1 MKFLEK
7 LDKAVQKNSSLL
19 CVGLDISLSS
29 IPAHILKE
37 SDPVFSFNKAVIEAT
52 GDLVCAYKPNMAFY
66 EALGGYGLDALL
78 KTIEYVPKHIPVILD
93 AKRGDIGSTSA
104 AYAKTIFEIFKADA
118 TTVNPYMGFDS
129 IEPFWEYQEKGV
141 FILCLTSN
149 PSARDFQ
156 FFGGDHKLYLE
167 VARKTKEWNKFGNL
181 GLVVGATKAESLGEI
196 RNMIDDLPI
205 LIPGIG
211 TQGGDLENS
220 VKFGTD
226 KKGSRAIFNVSRAV
240 IYASTEADFAERA
253 RNKAKNLRDEINRYR
268 PSIKN

>member
-1 MKFLEK
+1 MNFLEK
-7 LDKAVQKNSSLL
+7 LDKAVQKNNSLL

-29 IPAHILKE
+29 IPAHILKDT
-37 SDPVFSFNKAVIEAT
+37 DPVFSFNKAVIDAT

-93 AKRGDIGSTSA
+93 AKRGDIGNTSA
-104 AYAKTIFEIFKADA
+104 AYAKTVFEIFKADA

-156 FFGGDHKLYLE
+156 FFGSDHKLYME

-196 RNMIDDLPI
+196 RNMVDDLPI
-205 LIPGIG
+205 LVPGIG
-211 TQGGDLENS
+211 SQGGNLESS
-220 VKFGTD
+220 VKFGTT
-226 KKGSRAIFNVSRAV
+226 KNGGRAIFNVSRAV
-240 IYASTEADFAERA
+240 IYDSNPRT
-253 RNKAKNLRDEINRYR
+253 KAKNLRDEINRYR
-268 PSIKN
+268 PSVKT